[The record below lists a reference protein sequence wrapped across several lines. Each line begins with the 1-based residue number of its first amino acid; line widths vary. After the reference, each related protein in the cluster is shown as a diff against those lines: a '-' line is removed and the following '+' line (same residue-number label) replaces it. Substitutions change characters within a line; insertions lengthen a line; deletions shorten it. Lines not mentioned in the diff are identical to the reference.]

1 MKLLNTLGLLTLLL
15 GCQTTPLLDTG
26 PLGKE
31 LLEADRAF
39 AALSERSNPKTA
51 FAAYMAP
58 DGLILP
64 RGSVGAVEGL
74 EQVLAALGEGDDP
87 GYRLLWQPQ
96 FAEVAAGGDMG
107 WTWGQ
112 YQVLAEGETISTG
125 KYLNVWTRQ
134 ADGRWKVRADIG
146 NQRPAPT
153 STGK

>member
-1 MKLLNTLGLLTLLL
+1 
-15 GCQTTPLLDTG
+15 
-26 PLGKE
+26 
-31 LLEADRAF
+31 
-39 AALSERSNPKTA
+39 
-51 FAAYMAP
+51 
-58 DGLILP
+58 
-64 RGSVGAVEGL
+64 
-74 EQVLAALGEGDDP
+74 
-87 GYRLLWQPQ
+87 
-96 FAEVAAGGDMG
+96 MG

>member
-1 MKLLNTLGLLTLLL
+1 M
-15 GCQTTPLLDTG
+15 
-26 PLGKE
+26 
-31 LLEADRAF
+31 
-39 AALSERSNPKTA
+39 
-51 FAAYMAP
+51 
-58 DGLILP
+58 LP

-96 FAEVAAGGDMG
+96 FAEAAAAGDMG